1 MTPTETPDDS
11 SHSIAAALSS
21 RATLPVDLERE
32 VQKDLAGLDGK
43 ENCEDVP
50 PLPTE
55 PPPSSSSES
64 SRTNS
69 QDLLSSP
76 EREFSLP
83 QIGSETSVEDWHTE
97 SSTAIIAP
105 PESFLGC
112 SPPKCLLTKVRRLV
126 EEEQEE
132 SDDDEQEIGEA
143 MHSSTPKLYQQPH
156 DNQATMDSPKPGDG
170 FRRARS
176 NPSISSNRIVM
187 SVIAS
192 PTASSA
198 GEQLNRA
205 SSEDFTFP
213 KAASQSPPKRSSL
226 IVSKTETDT

>member
-1 MTPTETPDDS
+1 MG
-11 SHSIAAALSS
+11 
-21 RATLPVDLERE
+21 LE
-32 VQKDLAGLDGK
+32 
-43 ENCEDVP
+43 ENANSEELP
-50 PLPTE
+50 PLPAE

-97 SSTAIIAP
+97 SATAIIAP
-105 PESFLGC
+105 PDNFLGS
-112 SPPKCLLTKVRRLV
+112 SPPKYPKVRRLI
-126 EEEQEE
+126 EEERDDSDEE
-132 SDDDEQEIGEA
+132 DEEIGEA
-143 MHSSTPKLYQQPH
+143 MHSSTPKLFQQPC
-156 DNQATMDSPKPGDG
+156 DNQATLESPTPVDG

-198 GEQLNRA
+198 SEQLNRA

-213 KAASQSPPKRSSL
+213 RTAPESPTKRTSL
-226 IVSKTETDT
+226 IVSFKTETDT